1 MGVEEIKMDRGALGS
16 VFKFK
21 SWESFFLISLLGLKL
36 SWEKVRKHGC
46 FI

>member
-16 VFKFK
+16 VLNL
-21 SWESFFLISLLGLKL
+21 SLGRAFFFISLLGLKL
-36 SWEKVRKHGC
+36 SWAKVRKHGR